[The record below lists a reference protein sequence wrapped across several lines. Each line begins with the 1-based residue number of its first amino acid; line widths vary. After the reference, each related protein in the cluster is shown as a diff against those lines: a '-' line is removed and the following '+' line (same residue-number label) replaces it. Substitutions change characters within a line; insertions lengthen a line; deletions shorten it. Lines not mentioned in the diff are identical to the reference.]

1 MSTVCPV
8 PNFKMASMI
17 SDRVVK
23 CSMIY
28 LYIFQRQ
35 MFAYAQLQ
43 VFPPLNIGF
52 LLSHNL
58 DLVPVDLNPTVRRA
72 HVKIVRRCSSHVLS
86 PVANPETQKAYWES
100 QGLHAIWCH
109 LRLHT
114 RIWDWPILEVLPLS
128 PLDGSIRIPYCLGS
142 CKGPSS
148 WQYQFTSQQG
158 QQPCFLKK
166 CQHGNSVVELFDIS
180 SATCFV
186 TANRHFWHVR
196 MHAYLAKRYDP
207 KPMSLNKD
215 VDH

>member
-1 MSTVCPV
+1 MGSTCVCISTWGQKSSFLSRQRTFRKRGSWCIECPEVRLDMRRRYLRQEELVSFLDLDLHFMSSMPESFVLAQASWIRHCVVCDRKSWCSCLCPV

-114 RIWDWPILEVLPLS
+114 RIWD
-128 PLDGSIRIPYCLGS
+128 
-142 CKGPSS
+142 
-148 WQYQFTSQQG
+148 
-158 QQPCFLKK
+158 
-166 CQHGNSVVELFDIS
+166 
-180 SATCFV
+180 
-186 TANRHFWHVR
+186 
-196 MHAYLAKRYDP
+196 
-207 KPMSLNKD
+207 
-215 VDH
+215 